1 MVSPTRSIAPV
12 SDLINKFDK
21 LYVGQRPQGGNNP
34 LPLAFITPYEEN
46 AAGKKR
52 IETVD
57 RWADDLAYEMVNG
70 KWTKNPNTLK
80 PTIIDNVPLAGFSI
94 AKSVRRDSS
103 WNGGNVVWRIED
115 PRGFEWEISSPN
127 LAQILTQTGIAAG
140 GIINGR
146 CIIGRLAGANILVPE
161 GTDLWDKME
170 ADLVKREVKATQKNV
185 TGYNIGD
192 RVKTKAD
199 EEFYFIGKEKVMLK
213 VYDDPDMNAKIQ
225 RGYYSRSTPTFKL
238 QESEHEYFLF
248 TRVDEYNIS
257 ANYFPTS
264 AYKNNPVVEV
274 LPDEPLDA
282 TIIHTIRNN
291 KLEKTYISFSGKP
304 KEASTEIHGFI

>member
-1 MVSPTRSIAPV
+1 M
-12 SDLINKFDK
+12 SDLINKFDR
-21 LYVGQRPQGGNNP
+21 LYVGQKPQGGNNP
-34 LPLAFITPYEEN
+34 LPLAFLTPYEDN
-46 AAGKKR
+46 AAGRKR
-52 IETVD
+52 METVD
-57 RWADDLAYEMVNG
+57 NWVKEVGYSRVNG
-70 KWTKNPNTLK
+70 HIIRNTNNLK
-80 PTIIDNVPLAGFSI
+80 SEVIDNVPLAGFSI

-115 PRGFEWEISSPN
+115 PRGYEWEISSPN
-127 LAQILTQTGIAAG
+127 LAQIITQTGIAAG
-140 GIINGR
+140 GVINGR

-170 ADLVKREVKATQKNV
+170 ADLVKREAKATQKNV
-185 TGYNIGD
+185 SGYNVGD
-192 RVKTKAD
+192 RVKTKAG

-213 VYDDPDMNAKIQ
+213 VYDDPDTAAKIK
-225 RGYYSRSTPTFKL
+225 RGYYSIRTPTFKL

-248 TRVDEYNIS
+248 TRVDAYNIS
-257 ANYFPTS
+257 SNYFPTS

-274 LPDEPLDA
+274 MPDAPLDINVINA
-282 TIIHTIRNN
+282 IRNN